1 MTGRLFWH
9 VVSIEARRRMSYR
22 ADFWINAIV
31 SLAVQIGISIFLVH
45 AIFRESGQAV
55 VAGFTYRGMLLYF
68 VTVAF
73 LGKLVRATEMEF
85 AVSSDI
91 YEGGL
96 TRYLLYPSSYPVFKY
111 AQQLGALAPVIVQV
125 LLLGV
130 WIPFVMGI
138 PDEMR
143 ISIGSVAMCAVALGL
158 ANILLYVMTLP
169 IQAVAFWA
177 DNVWS
182 LMVANRIIAALLGG
196 MTIPLALYPEWAQQ
210 ILNHL
215 PFRFLF
221 AFPVDALLGRL
232 TPAQWAV
239 GALESLGWCLAFAVI
254 GRVVWK
260 RGDLQ
265 YTGVGI

>member
-1 MTGRLFWH
+1 MRLFWH
-9 VVSIEARRRMSYR
+9 VVSLEARKRLSYR
-22 ADFWINAIV
+22 ADFWINAVV
-31 SLAVQIGISIFLVH
+31 SLAVQIGISIFIVH
-45 AIFRESGQAV
+45 AIFHESGQAV
-55 VAGFTYRGMLLYF
+55 VGGFTQRGMLVYF

-125 LLLGV
+125 LILGF
-130 WIPFVMGI
+130 WIPFVL
-138 PDEMR
+138 PEEMR
-143 ISIGSVAMCAVALGL
+143 LSLASVGMCVVALAL

-182 LMVANRIIAALLGG
+182 LMVANRIVAALLGG
-196 MTIPLALYPEWAQQ
+196 MTIPLSLFPEWAQR
-210 ILNHL
+210 ILWHL

-232 TPAQWAV
+232 TPAQWAIGV
-239 GALESLGWCLAFAVI
+239 AESIAWCGAFAIV
-254 GRVVWK
+254 GRLVWK